1 MSNNYQVVV
10 AGAGPGGT
18 LLARDLARA
27 GIKVAVYEAGT
38 ETEAGHNWSDA
49 VEKSA
54 LAAAGFAMPT
64 LGPDGYEGPLV
75 KRDEQD
81 ANLFEPHAMQRLQIW
96 APDLSGKT
104 RRDVDFRYITTDRIV
119 LNRLLRD
126 QAIEAGAHIFYDHRA
141 EGLLGQVDAPLADIR
156 VDGLRVTDRKQKQTT
171 AVGAEITVDATGYRS
186 ILRTGL
192 TQAAPI
198 NRPFDKGDLAA
209 VFRTVRQLD
218 TEKAQND
225 NLTDHYR
232 YGAYRGY
239 FWTHKHH
246 PDVID
251 VGGGVKDTPDR
262 VNPRD
267 IVEEM
272 IRQRPSIS
280 AQELRGGGGTVLVG
294 RSPYSLAASGFLA
307 VGDAAGQVIPTT
319 GCGVGGAML
328 GAMLAARTIIAALEQ
343 DNTGIDALWRYNRM
357 WFGGPGRGNHFA
369 ALAALKEILQDLRHT
384 DLAFLMRRDILG
396 GEMLT
401 PSINGIFEVP
411 DVKATLKTLVRGIS
425 RPGLLLQLNR
435 ATTMGKKIFRHY
447 SHYPTVWEA
456 KTFSAWVKKADDL
469 FGRIIPGD

>member
-1 MSNNYQVVV
+1 VSNNYQVVV

-171 AVGAEITVDATGYRS
+171 AVGAEITVDATG
-186 ILRTGL
+186 
-192 TQAAPI
+192 
-198 NRPFDKGDLAA
+198 
-209 VFRTVRQLD
+209 
-218 TEKAQND
+218 
-225 NLTDHYR
+225 
-232 YGAYRGY
+232 
-239 FWTHKHH
+239 
-246 PDVID
+246 
-251 VGGGVKDTPDR
+251 
-262 VNPRD
+262 
-267 IVEEM
+267 
-272 IRQRPSIS
+272 
-280 AQELRGGGGTVLVG
+280 
-294 RSPYSLAASGFLA
+294 
-307 VGDAAGQVIPTT
+307 
-319 GCGVGGAML
+319 
-328 GAMLAARTIIAALEQ
+328 
-343 DNTGIDALWRYNRM
+343 
-357 WFGGPGRGNHFA
+357 
-369 ALAALKEILQDLRHT
+369 
-384 DLAFLMRRDILG
+384 
-396 GEMLT
+396 
-401 PSINGIFEVP
+401 
-411 DVKATLKTLVRGIS
+411 
-425 RPGLLLQLNR
+425 
-435 ATTMGKKIFRHY
+435 
-447 SHYPTVWEA
+447 
-456 KTFSAWVKKADDL
+456 
-469 FGRIIPGD
+469 

>member
-1 MSNNYQVVV
+1 VSNNYQVVV

-27 GIKVAVYEAGT
+27 GVTVAVYEAGA
-38 ETEAGHNWSDA
+38 ETATGHNWSDA

-64 LGPDGYEGPLV
+64 LGADGYEGPLV
-75 KRDEQD
+75 KKDEQD
-81 ANLFEPHAMQRLQIW
+81 ANLFEPHAMRRLQIW

-104 RRDVDFRYITTDRIV
+104 RTDVDFRYITTDRIV
-119 LNRLLRD
+119 LNRMLRQ
-126 QAIEAGAHIFYDHRA
+126 QAVEAGAHIFYDHHV
-141 EGLLGQVDAPLADIR
+141 EGLLGRIDAPLEDILVTGMR
-156 VDGLRVTDRKQKQTT
+156 VFDRVRKQTT
-171 AVGAEITVDATGYRS
+171 EIHADVTIDASGYRS

-192 TQAAPI
+192 TKAAPI
-198 NRPFDKGDLAA
+198 NRPYTKGDLAA
-209 VFRTVRQLD
+209 VYRTVRQLD
-218 TEKAQND
+218 TSKTEND

-251 VGGGVKDTPDR
+251 VGGGVKEAPDR

-272 IRQRPSIS
+272 IRQRPSIT
-280 AQELRGGGGTVLVG
+280 AEELRGGGGTVLVG

-319 GCGVGGAML
+319 GCGVGGAMV
-328 GAMLAARTIIAALEQ
+328 GAILAAQTIIEALEQ
-343 DNTGIDALWRYNRM
+343 NNTRIDALWRYNRG

-369 ALAALKEILQDLRHT
+369 ALAALKEILQDLSHAE
-384 DLAFLMRRDILG
+384 LAFLMRQDILSG
-396 GEMLT
+396 DMLT

-411 DVKATLKTLVRGIS
+411 DIKATLKTLMRGIS

-447 SHYPTVWEA
+447 SHYPAVWEE

-469 FGRIIPGD
+469 FNKIVPGG